1 MVVFKS
7 HKFKK
12 LQKQKKNKT
21 MHTKY
26 KHRHRT
32 VKQPK
37 HKSYRANRTYY
48 DINNNLA
55 GIVQSQFLVFNNYLD
70 ESKYWLSVI
79 FSQTYQ
85 AATEEQQNRYLE
97 NLYISYNR
105 ILSYE
110 DRQRF
115 MHEFYEMLTAQYNPT
130 HDKIGL
136 KHILLRIEERE
147 RNRHVISLDIA
158 QKNIL
163 LSQITS
169 NLALINFL
177 ID

>member
-37 HKSYRANRTYY
+37 HKLYRANRTYY

-79 FSQTYQ
+79 FSPTYQ

-110 DRQRF
+110 DRQQF
-115 MHEFYEMLTAQYNPT
+115 MDEFNEMLTAQYNPT
-130 HDKIGL
+130 PDKIRL
-136 KHILLRIEERE
+136 KYILSRIAERE
-147 RNRHVISLDIA
+147 RRSHVIALDIA

-163 LSQITS
+163 LTQITS
-169 NLALINFL
+169 NLALIDQL
-177 ID
+177 K